1 MSMTFVGAIAVRAAA
16 HCAEYNPLQQR
27 RLSRRIFNLSCFP
40 QQIAQLQ
47 EVVKS
52 QNANQAMIL
61 TLEPSRR
68 ML

>member
-1 MSMTFVGAIAVRAAA
+1 MQNPTHCSSAVYKDAFSI
-16 HCAEYNPLQQR
+16 YPV
-27 RLSRRIFNLSCFP
+27 FP
-40 QQIAQLQ
+40 HQIAQLQ
-47 EVVKS
+47 EIAKS

>member
-1 MSMTFVGAIAVRAAA
+1 MTFVGAIAVRAGT
-16 HCAEYNPLQQR
+16 HYAESNPLQQR
-27 RLSRRIFNLSCFP
+27 CLAGCIFNLSCFP
-40 QQIAQLQ
+40 QQIAQLE

-61 TLEPSRR
+61 TPEHSRR